1 MPSAIIHRFDVHN
14 LTMSERRMR
23 DRAPIC
29 HEAQACAGAYA
40 GPPGRLPRLKHGQ
53 VVRAEEHF
61 AATVRLRPQT
71 AEAHCGL
78 GVVLASEGKAAEVMA
93 PSPVRVA
100 PPGRGWMRDAS
111 GARSR
116 SCHRQRS
123 SRRRG
128 TQRSSPPRSCCRRSS
143 PERALDTVGPGSLA
157 GRGDE
162 RGARAGQS
170 WRGCAG
176 DALCAGTRDR

>member
-1 MPSAIIHRFDVHN
+1 MPSAIIHRFDVHD

-53 VVRAEEHF
+53 VVGAEEHF

-111 GARSR
+111 R
-116 SCHRQRS
+116 RQIAILS
-123 SRRRG
+123 
-128 TQRSSPPRSCCRRSS
+128 QAAKQPLPPPNSAVFAAEVVL
-143 PERALDTVGPGSLA
+143 PALL
-157 GRGDE
+157 
-162 RGARAGQS
+162 ARAGP
-170 WRGCAG
+170 
-176 DALCAGTRDR
+176 